1 MSSDIYYKLGE
12 RLNKN
17 KPSFPLIEPV
27 LKFLKSIY
35 TEEQAALAAEIPMG
49 AHTSRALA
57 EIFNRNQK
65 ELTDFL
71 EIMADKGL
79 IFVSKN
85 DDGEKEYSVVP
96 FVPGLVEFQS
106 MRGTETPDD
115 IEQAHIVR
123 EMMEA
128 TEKRASEFYKNPE
141 QANKLPTGL
150 RTIPVEQELPAN
162 TSIRSYEQVSAIIEL
177 ETAIAVGY
185 CHCRHTS
192 KLTGNPCKIENA
204 PERSCFYFGKVA
216 DYMIDRG
223 FAERVNKDEC
233 LTILKKCEDVGLVH
247 NINDIFGFNHVLC
260 NCCGC
265 CCDFL
270 LKMKRYR
277 GLINVAPSNFKA
289 TVDIEN
295 CNACEEC
302 VSRCQVE
309 AISIEDDHAS
319 VNHDYCLGCG
329 NCVAGCTSDSLTMIR
344 NSDTPPIKI
353 DIKLAG
359 LGR

>member
-270 LKMKRYR
+270 LKMKRYKR
-277 GLINVAPSNFKA
+277 MGIVTISKQTKKFRHVCLCIHM
-289 TVDIEN
+289 
-295 CNACEEC
+295 
-302 VSRCQVE
+302 
-309 AISIEDDHAS
+309 AIHAE
-319 VNHDYCLGCG
+319 
-329 NCVAGCTSDSLTMIR
+329 
-344 NSDTPPIKI
+344 
-353 DIKLAG
+353 
-359 LGR
+359 